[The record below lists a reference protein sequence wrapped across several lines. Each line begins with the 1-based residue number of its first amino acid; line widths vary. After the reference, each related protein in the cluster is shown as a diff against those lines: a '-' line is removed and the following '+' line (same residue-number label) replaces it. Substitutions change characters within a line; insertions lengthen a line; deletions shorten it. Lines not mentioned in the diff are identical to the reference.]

1 MYVNLDGS
9 QNVKR
14 TIFYTHWIIHCINII
29 KLSFS
34 FPMIPGYL
42 KLIQKLKVTRFRVR
56 HTIGHK
62 PNHVPYCFYIIKL
75 AKND

>member
-1 MYVNLDGS
+1 MDVNLDGS

-14 TIFYTHWIIHCINII
+14 TIFYTHWIIHCIKII

-42 KLIQKLKVTRFRVR
+42 KLIQKLKVTSEAYYWSQAQSCALLFLYYK
-56 HTIGHK
+56 ISQK
-62 PNHVPYCFYIIKL
+62 
-75 AKND
+75 